1 MAQQQSFGKI
11 EQKCKICSAT
21 LPKSGLGVSRELV
34 IKIKH
39 KASGTAL
46 MVARYVPPLCDKCG
60 GDKSLLVDM
69 SWENPKP

>member
-1 MAQQQSFGKI
+1 MAQQQSFGKV
-11 EQKCKICSAT
+11 EQKCKICGVA
-21 LPKSGLGVSRELV
+21 LPKSGLGVSRELL

-60 GDKSLLVDM
+60 GDKSLVVDM
-69 SWENPKP
+69 SWESPKP